1 MSPNNDNSIYY
12 VPHGSIAPV
21 LSTVSLFVLMA
32 GLSSWMNGGANVF
45 FYAGTVAL
53 ILVIAYWFSMVIRE
67 SVAGKYNDQVDRTFR
82 HGMAWFIFSEVF
94 FFAVFFGALFYTRF
108 FVGDWQSGESVEKF
122 FTHEFLYPTYSAV
135 WPSNGPGNIG
145 GDFQAMGPW
154 PLPTINTLILL
165 TSGAT
170 LTWAHWGI
178 AKHDRKQLT
187 IGLALTVALGVI
199 FLFLQAYEYYEA
211 YHHLGLT
218 LGSGIYGSIFFMM
231 TGFHGVHVLL
241 GTIILLVVL
250 LRVMKGH
257 FAGKN
262 HFAFEAA
269 AWYWHFVDVVWLL
282 LYVFVYIM

>member
-1 MSPNNDNSIYY
+1 MSQSNDNSIYY
-12 VPHGSIAPV
+12 VPHGSIVPV
-21 LSTVSLFVLMA
+21 VATVSLFVLMA

-45 FYAGTVAL
+45 FYGGTVAL
-53 ILVIAYWFSMVIRE
+53 ILAVAYWFSLVIKE
-67 SVAGKYNDQVDRTFR
+67 SVAGKYNAQVDRTFR
-82 HGMAWFIFSEVF
+82 HGMAWFIFSEIF

-108 FVGDWQSGESVEKF
+108 FVADWQSGESVEKF
-122 FTHEFLYPTYSAV
+122 FTHEFLYPTYNAV

-170 LTWAHWGI
+170 LTWAHWGL
-178 AKHDRKQLT
+178 AKNDRKQLI
-187 IGLALTVALGVI
+187 IGLLITVLLGSL
-199 FLFLQAYEYYEA
+199 FLCLQAYEYYEA

-250 LRVMKGH
+250 LRAMKGH
-257 FAGKN
+257 FGHHN
-262 HFAFEAA
+262 HFAFEAG

-282 LYVFVYIM
+282 LYLFVYIM